1 MKKTSETNS
10 MPTLYGVPFD
20 SSLWVLLPRLCF
32 SVLLSVVIVLG
43 IFWLYFG
50 EINGFAVGF
59 AAFLAV
65 LQILMA
71 IGFRFQNRTDLHAT
85 KPVRNDFLDK
95 IAGWWLMACAFGT
108 FFGWLCLR
116 GAAMFPSFN
125 IFFHAAAVFLTIV
138 LPVATMLP
146 NLRYLAGK
154 IWYIQIPLLT
164 LITLLPSLVGLH
176 SLVLLLSKIK

>member
-1 MKKTSETNS
+1 
-10 MPTLYGVPFD
+10 MPTLYDVPFD

-32 SVLLSVVIVLG
+32 SVLISVVIVLG

-95 IAGWWLMACAFGT
+95 IAGWWLMACAFGAL
-108 FFGWLCLR
+108 FGWLCLR
-116 GAAMFPSFN
+116 GAAMFPSLN